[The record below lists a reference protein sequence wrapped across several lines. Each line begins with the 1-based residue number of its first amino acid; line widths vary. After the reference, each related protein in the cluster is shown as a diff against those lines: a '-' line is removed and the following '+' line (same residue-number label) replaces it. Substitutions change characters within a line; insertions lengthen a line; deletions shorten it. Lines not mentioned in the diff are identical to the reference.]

1 MCGELMS
8 EEEIERK
15 IAVIFATDVVGYS
28 KHMEADES
36 STIKNLR
43 ACEKILTA
51 LFEKHKGR
59 LFNTGGDSFLAE
71 FQSAVSAVECAVEF
85 QKAIKDRNSSDDTS
99 VKLEFRIGIN
109 SGDVVKEKDN
119 LLGDG
124 VNIAARLEALA
135 QTGGITLSKSVY
147 DFVKGKTSHEFN
159 DIGLQ
164 KVKKNEFHAYD
175 LVLKN
180 IPKRKVNTGSVSSK
194 LILMLVCG
202 FIIIVGAFG
211 YFAATK
217 KSNDSRAFNKINGQ
231 KSSIPMVL
239 VKPIRNLAAS
249 EGNGAIGIGLTESM
263 ISILSKYNGLEI
275 LSSNTSFHIGENNFT
290 NLQLHEEYNV
300 DYTVEGTLQ
309 VMGTASRLTMGL
321 NDLEKDKVIWSDN
334 FDFSLDDIFQIQD
347 QIGNKILS
355 TLQIDAVGGSQA
367 ISWAEELGDLETVT
381 IALNWRSEWRTFTES
396 GYKNSERL
404 LSVLEEKIPDTGA
417 FHNFSA
423 WQIFQKINFGI
434 SKNLEQDR
442 QNLRTNIDKAIE
454 IRGNAEDYALKALNE
469 VFHLSKSC
477 EIAKADSER
486 ALTIG
491 GGVDVYTIL
500 GSVYSACGDLVN
512 GVKMT
517 KSALAL
523 TPNDNGWFIT
533 SNLVADLY
541 QLGRYQE
548 IRELIGNEI
557 DAVDMRKRITSIF
570 AVLEFQAG
578 NRDNAERLVKK
589 AKAQGL
595 NKELVQSWF
604 KDSATVEKLISDLN
618 QISMLD

>member
-1 MCGELMS
+1 MS
-8 EEEIERK
+8 AEKIERK
-15 IAVIFATDVVGYS
+15 IAVIFATDIIGYS
-28 KHMEADES
+28 KHMETDES
-36 STIKNLR
+36 ETVQNLR
-43 ACEKILTA
+43 ACEKILTK
-51 LFEKHKGR
+51 LFDEFDAR

-71 FQSAVSAVECAVEF
+71 FPSAVSAVECAVAF
-85 QKAIKDRNSSDDTS
+85 QEAIQERNKADETT
-99 VKLEFRIGIN
+99 VKLEFRIGLN
-109 SGDVVKEKDN
+109 SGDVIKEKGN

-135 QTGGITLSKSVY
+135 QTNGITISKGVY
-147 DFVKGKTSHEFN
+147 DFVKGKTKFEFN

-164 KVKKNEFHAYD
+164 KVKQNEFYAYD
-175 LVLKN
+175 IMLKN
-180 IPKRKVNTGSVSSK
+180 IQKRKVNTKSVSSQ

-202 FIIIVGAFG
+202 LIIIIGTIG
-211 YFAATK
+211 YFTTAK
-217 KSNDSRAFNKINGQ
+217 KTNDFKALNKKNAQ

-239 VKPIRNLAAS
+239 VRPIRNLAAS
-249 EGNGAIGIGLTESM
+249 EKNDAIGIGLTESM

-290 NLQLHEEYNV
+290 DLQLHEEYNV
-300 DYTVEGTLQ
+300 DYTVEGSLQ
-309 VMGTASRLTMGL
+309 VMGTASRLTVGL

-367 ISWAEELGDLETVT
+367 ISWAEELNDLETFT
-381 IALNWRSEWRTFTES
+381 TALNWRSEWRKFSPS

-404 LSVLEEKIPDTGA
+404 LNVLEEKIPNTGV
-417 FHNFSA
+417 FYNFSA
-423 WQIFQKINFGI
+423 WQVFQKINFGI
-434 SKNLEQDR
+434 STNLEQDR
-442 QNLRTNIDKAIE
+442 QNLRKHIDNAIDV
-454 IRGNAEDYALKALNE
+454 RGNAEDYALKALNE

-477 EIAKADSER
+477 EIAKADSEK

-512 GVKMT
+512 GVKHT

-541 QLGRYQE
+541 QLGRFQE
-548 IRELIGNEI
+548 IREVIGDKI
-557 DAVDMRKRITSIF
+557 DAVDMRKRLISIF

-578 NRDNAERLVKK
+578 NKDNAERLVKK

-595 NKELVQSWF
+595 NKELVRSWF
-604 KDSATVEKLISDLN
+604 NDSAVVENLISDLSA
-618 QISMLD
+618 ISKLD

>member
-1 MCGELMS
+1 MS
-8 EEEIERK
+8 AEKIERK
-15 IAVIFATDVVGYS
+15 IAVIFATDIVGYS
-28 KHMEADES
+28 KHMETDEIE
-36 STIKNLR
+36 TVQNLR
-43 ACEKILTA
+43 ACEKILTK
-51 LFEKHKGR
+51 LFDEFDAR

-71 FQSAVSAVECAVEF
+71 FPSAVSAVECAVAF
-85 QKAIKDRNSSDDTS
+85 QEAIQERNKADETT
-99 VKLEFRIGIN
+99 VKLEFRIGLN
-109 SGDVVKEKDN
+109 SGDVIKEKGN

-135 QTGGITLSKSVY
+135 QTNGITISKGVY
-147 DFVKGKTSHEFN
+147 DFVKGKTKFEFN

-164 KVKKNEFHAYD
+164 KVKQNEFHAYD
-175 LVLKN
+175 IMLKN
-180 IPKRKVNTGSVSSK
+180 IQKRKVNTKSVSSQ

-202 FIIIVGAFG
+202 LIIIIGTIG
-211 YFAATK
+211 YFTTAK
-217 KSNDSRAFNKINGQ
+217 KSNDFKALNKKNAQ

-239 VKPIRNLAAS
+239 VRPIRNLAAS
-249 EGNGAIGIGLTESM
+249 EKNDAIGIGLTESM

-290 NLQLHEEYNV
+290 DLQLHEEYNV

-309 VMGTASRLTMGL
+309 VMGTTSRLTVGL

-367 ISWAEELGDLETVT
+367 ISWAEELNDLETFT
-381 IALNWRSEWRTFTES
+381 TALNWRSEWRKFSPS

-404 LSVLEEKIPDTGA
+404 LNVLEEKIPNTGV
-417 FHNFSA
+417 FYNFSA
-423 WQIFQKINFGI
+423 WQVFQKINFGI
-434 SKNLEQDR
+434 STNLEQDR
-442 QNLRTNIDKAIE
+442 QNLRKNIDDAIDV
-454 IRGNAEDYALKALNE
+454 RGNAEDYALKALNE

-477 EIAKADSER
+477 EIAKADSEK

-512 GVKMT
+512 GVKHT

-548 IRELIGNEI
+548 IREVIGDKI
-557 DAVDMRKRITSIF
+557 DAVDMRKRLISIF

-578 NRDNAERLVKK
+578 NKDNAERLVKK

-595 NKELVQSWF
+595 NKELVRSWF
-604 KDSATVEKLISDLN
+604 NDSAVVENLISDLSA
-618 QISMLD
+618 ISKLD

>member
-1 MCGELMS
+1 MS
-8 EEEIERK
+8 AEKIERK
-15 IAVIFATDVVGYS
+15 IAVIFATDIVGYS
-28 KHMEADES
+28 KHMETDEIE
-36 STIKNLR
+36 TVQNLR
-43 ACEKILTA
+43 ACEKILTK
-51 LFEKHKGR
+51 LFDEFDAR

-71 FQSAVSAVECAVEF
+71 FPSAVSAVECAVAF
-85 QKAIKDRNSSDDTS
+85 QEAIQERNKADETT
-99 VKLEFRIGIN
+99 VKLEFRIGLN
-109 SGDVVKEKDN
+109 SGDVIKEKGN

-135 QTGGITLSKSVY
+135 QTNGITISKGVY
-147 DFVKGKTSHEFN
+147 DFVKGKTKFEFN

-164 KVKKNEFHAYD
+164 KVKQNEFHAYD
-175 LVLKN
+175 IMLKN
-180 IPKRKVNTGSVSSK
+180 IQKRKVNTKSVSSQ

-202 FIIIVGAFG
+202 LIIIIGTIG
-211 YFAATK
+211 YFTTAK
-217 KSNDSRAFNKINGQ
+217 KSNDFKALNKKNAQ

-239 VKPIRNLAAS
+239 VRPIRNLAAS
-249 EGNGAIGIGLTESM
+249 EKNDAIGIGLTESM

-290 NLQLHEEYNV
+290 DLQLHEEYNV

-309 VMGTASRLTMGL
+309 VMGTASRLTVGL

-367 ISWAEELGDLETVT
+367 ISWAEELNDLETFT
-381 IALNWRSEWRTFTES
+381 TALNWRSEWRKFSPS

-404 LSVLEEKIPDTGA
+404 LNVLEEKIPNTGV
-417 FHNFSA
+417 FYNFSA
-423 WQIFQKINFGI
+423 WQVFQKINFGI
-434 SKNLEQDR
+434 STNLEQDR
-442 QNLRTNIDKAIE
+442 QNLRKNIDDAIDV
-454 IRGNAEDYALKALNE
+454 RGNAEDYALKALNE

-477 EIAKADSER
+477 EIAKADSEK

-512 GVKMT
+512 GVKHT

-548 IRELIGNEI
+548 IREVIGDKI
-557 DAVDMRKRITSIF
+557 DAVDMRKRLISIF

-578 NRDNAERLVKK
+578 NKDNAERLVKK

-595 NKELVQSWF
+595 NKELVRSWF
-604 KDSATVEKLISDLN
+604 NDSAVVENLISDLSA
-618 QISMLD
+618 ISKLD

>member
-1 MCGELMS
+1 
-8 EEEIERK
+8 
-15 IAVIFATDVVGYS
+15 
-28 KHMEADES
+28 METDES
-36 STIKNLR
+36 ETVQNLR
-43 ACEKILTA
+43 ACEKILTK
-51 LFEKHKGR
+51 LFDEFDAR

-71 FQSAVSAVECAVEF
+71 FPSAVSAVECAVAF
-85 QKAIKDRNSSDDTS
+85 QEAIQERNKADETT
-99 VKLEFRIGIN
+99 VKLEFRIGLN
-109 SGDVVKEKDN
+109 SGDVIKEKGN

-135 QTGGITLSKSVY
+135 QTNGITISKGVY
-147 DFVKGKTSHEFN
+147 DFVKGKTKFEFN

-164 KVKKNEFHAYD
+164 KVKQNEFHAYD
-175 LVLKN
+175 IMLKN
-180 IPKRKVNTGSVSSK
+180 IQKRKVNTKSVSSQ
-194 LILMLVCG
+194 LILMIVCG
-202 FIIIVGAFG
+202 LIIIIGTIG
-211 YFAATK
+211 YFTTAK
-217 KSNDSRAFNKINGQ
+217 KSNDFKALNKKNAQ
-231 KSSIPMVL
+231 KSSIPLVL
-239 VKPIRNLAAS
+239 VRPIRNLAAS
-249 EGNGAIGIGLTESM
+249 EKNDAIGIGLTESM

-290 NLQLHEEYNV
+290 DLQLHEEYNV

-309 VMGTASRLTMGL
+309 VMGTASRLTVGL

-367 ISWAEELGDLETVT
+367 ISWAEELNDLETFT
-381 IALNWRSEWRTFTES
+381 TALNWRSEWRKFSPS

-404 LSVLEEKIPDTGA
+404 LNVLEEKIPNTGV
-417 FHNFSA
+417 FYNFSA
-423 WQIFQKINFGI
+423 WQVFQKINFGI
-434 SKNLEQDR
+434 STNLEQDR
-442 QNLRTNIDKAIE
+442 QNLRKNIDNAIDV
-454 IRGNAEDYALKALNE
+454 RGNAEDYALKALNE

-477 EIAKADSER
+477 EIAKADSEK

-512 GVKMT
+512 GVKHT

-548 IRELIGNEI
+548 IREVIGDKI
-557 DAVDMRKRITSIF
+557 DAVDMRKRLISIF

-578 NRDNAERLVKK
+578 NKDNAERLVKK

-595 NKELVQSWF
+595 NKELVRSWF
-604 KDSATVEKLISDLN
+604 NDSAVVENLISDLSA
-618 QISMLD
+618 ISKLD